1 MSKRI
6 EIGDLVRHHRIS
18 GGIGFVTGLRGFDSA
33 HPVITVRFLKPVN
46 LLPSQGTGTME
57 TYRDRAICWKLIS
70 SCDIS

>member
-46 LLPSQGTGTME
+46 LLSGGPME
-57 TYRDRAICWKLIS
+57 TYRDRAICWKLVS